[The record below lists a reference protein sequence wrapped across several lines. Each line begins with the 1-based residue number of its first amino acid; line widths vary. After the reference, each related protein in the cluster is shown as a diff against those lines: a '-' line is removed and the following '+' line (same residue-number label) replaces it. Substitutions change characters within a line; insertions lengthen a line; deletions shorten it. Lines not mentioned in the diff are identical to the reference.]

1 MITSEMVSILSVGLP
16 ALGAVVSAFAAF
28 LGVVPGT
35 DRKLHRL
42 VTIHRDMP
50 EGEGKDALADSINEL
65 ALRAAHRATGTRT
78 TAQQRP
84 RRRLDAGKVIGAIM
98 IVVIGGGIAWFLW
111 WLGSLIPVPFLQW
124 VLWVVA
130 ILVTLFTTFVVT
142 LDNVF
147 KDENADASK
156 RTSRRAARKASAPG
170 ASGATQG
177 EGATPGDA
185 LAPGEGPTPEDAP
198 ASTPADKV

>member
-78 TAQQRP
+78 TAKQRP

-124 VLWVVA
+124 VLWIIA

-147 KDENADASK
+147 KDEDEDADASK
-156 RTSRRAARKASAPG
+156 RTSRRAARTASAPG
-170 ASGATQG
+170 EGSASGA
-177 EGATPGDA
+177 APGNA
-185 LAPGEGPTPEDAP
+185 PTPGEGPTPEDAP
-198 ASTPADKV
+198 TSAPADKV

>member
-50 EGEGKDALADSINEL
+50 AGEGRDALEDSINEL
-65 ALRAAHRATGTRT
+65 AVRAARRAVGGRT
-78 TAQQRP
+78 TAKQRP

-98 IVVIGGGIAWFLW
+98 IVVVGGGIAWVFW
-111 WLGSLIPVPFLQW
+111 WLGSLIPLPFLQW
-124 VLWVVA
+124 VLWVIA

-147 KDENADASK
+147 KDENGDRTDRSAKGTTKDKDAK
-156 RTSRRAARKASAPG
+156 EPA
-170 ASGATQG
+170 
-177 EGATPGDA
+177 
-185 LAPGEGPTPEDAP
+185 PEDAP
-198 ASTPADKV
+198 VPAPADGV

>member
-1 MITSEMVSILSVGLP
+1 MIPSEMVSILSVGLP

-50 EGEGKDALADSINEL
+50 AGEGRDALEDSINEL
-65 ALRAAHRATGTRT
+65 AVRAARRAVGTRT
-78 TAQQRP
+78 TAKQRP

-98 IVVIGGGIAWFLW
+98 IVGVGGGIAWVFW
-111 WLGSLIPVPFLQW
+111 WLGSLAPWPFLQW
-124 VLWVVA
+124 TLWVVA

-147 KDENADASK
+147 KDEDGEKKDRSAKKGADTKQNAD
-156 RTSRRAARKASAPG
+156 TEAPDTTEP
-170 ASGATQG
+170 A
-177 EGATPGDA
+177 
-185 LAPGEGPTPEDAP
+185 PEDVPAP
-198 ASTPADKV
+198 APADGV

>member
-1 MITSEMVSILSVGLP
+1 MVSILSVGLP

-78 TAQQRP
+78 TAEQRP
-84 RRRLDAGKVIGAIM
+84 RRRLDAGKVIGAIF
-98 IVVIGGGIAWFLW
+98 IVLIGGGIAWFFW
-111 WLGSLIPVPFLQW
+111 WLGTLAPWPFLQW

-147 KDENADASK
+147 KDEDADASK
-156 RTSRRAARKASAPG
+156 RTSRRAARNASASDEGAVSGAAAGGGPTSGDAPAPG
-170 ASGATQG
+170 AS
-177 EGATPGDA
+177 
-185 LAPGEGPTPEDAP
+185 PTPEDAP
-198 ASTPADKV
+198 ASAPADKV

>member
-1 MITSEMVSILSVGLP
+1 MVSILSVGLP

-78 TAQQRP
+78 AAKQRP
-84 RRRLDAGKVIGAIM
+84 RRRLDAGKVIGAIF
-98 IVVIGGGIAWFLW
+98 IVLIGGGIAWFFW
-111 WLGSLIPVPFLQW
+111 WLGTLAPWPFLQW

-130 ILVTLFTTFVVT
+130 ILVTLFTTFIVT

-147 KDENADASK
+147 KDEDADASK
-156 RTSRRAARKASAPG
+156 RTSRRAARNASASDEGAVSGAAAGGGATSGDAPAPG
-170 ASGATQG
+170 AS
-177 EGATPGDA
+177 
-185 LAPGEGPTPEDAP
+185 PTPEDAP
-198 ASTPADKV
+198 ASAPADKV

>member
-50 EGEGKDALADSINEL
+50 EGEGKEALEDALNEL
-65 ALRAAHRATGTRT
+65 ATRAARRAVGSRVSK
-78 TAQQRP
+78 QRP
-84 RRRLDAGKVIGAIM
+84 RRKLDAGKVIGAIL
-98 IVVIGGGIAWFLW
+98 IVLVGGGIAWVFW
-111 WLGSLIPVPFLQW
+111 WLGSLAPWAWLQW
-124 VLWVVA
+124 TLWVIA

-147 KDENADASK
+147 QDDADAAQRK
-156 RTSRRAARKASAPG
+156 ARRAARNA
-170 ASGATQG
+170 
-177 EGATPGDA
+177 
-185 LAPGEGPTPEDAP
+185 PTPDDGPVPADAP
-198 ASTPADKV
+198 TPDDAPTPADDPAPAPADKV